1 MLSFFFHFFPDY
13 PLSSHDPHYN
23 AGLMTRS
30 SYISST
36 LPRFQNSPIYESPP
50 VAYPTMAM
58 PDPIMAASQFHRGD
72 QMYWT
77 LQSRK
82 GGQNRFNTYGIS
94 EELNIAQAEIP
105 IEQLY
110 STPNKLRTTRHGF
123 DNYFSPVLTPE
134 ANPVGKIHESK
145 SRDNNESNGSLK
157 ISPIDP
163 RSSGV
168 GSFQTS
174 TPAKAEM
181 SSPTMGLSEE
191 LRNRLRL
198 TESGVRSTGNSP
210 ISSGRS
216 TPRLEPQAARTRHSW
231 ASQNAQ
237 IPETCAD
244 RIKTP
249 KTSLMDFKR
258 LLLEKQATNAST
270 KKSAVEQLLMQ
281 RQQAQ
286 QAPSSPTAPKGMNSS
301 MHILDL
307 SGSPKTFATRRMLRQ
322 GNFGTSSPVKSI
334 VPKHV
339 SPKTGWRYNSLRS
352 DVISTAIPEVNSEE
366 DNSPNSSAQ
375 CQFLTNSSPPRIRS
389 DQITTITEQDE
400 DRVVEEKMNIRD
412 NIFLKTEENNFMKHE
427 LLQKQLPTSTGIYTR
442 AQLQAQRAQFLL
454 GTNNAGVKP
463 SLISSK
469 FNDDLPSTSTS
480 VTQSSTSPA
489 TDTAPP
495 TLETSL

>member
-1 MLSFFFHFFPDY
+1 
-13 PLSSHDPHYN
+13 
-23 AGLMTRS
+23 MTQS

-50 VAYPTMAM
+50 VAYSTIAM
-58 PDPIMAASQFHRGD
+58 PDPIMTASQYNRGD

-82 GGQNRFNTYGIS
+82 GGANRFNTFGMN
-94 EELNIAQAEIP
+94 EELNMAQADIP

-123 DNYFSPVLTPE
+123 DNYFSPVLP
-134 ANPVGKIHESK
+134 ADAHPVGKIHESK
-145 SRDNNESNGSLK
+145 SRDNESISK

-163 RSSGV
+163 RNSGV
-168 GSFQTS
+168 GGFQTS
-174 TPAKAEM
+174 TPAKGDIG
-181 SSPTMGLSEE
+181 SPTKGLSEE

-198 TESGVRSTGNSP
+198 GESGARSTGNSP

-216 TPRLEPQAARTRHSW
+216 TPRLEPQARTRHSW

-237 IPETCAD
+237 VPETCAD
-244 RIKTP
+244 RMKTP
-249 KTSLMDFKR
+249 KTSLLDFKR
-258 LLLEKQATNAST
+258 LLLEKQATNAAT

-286 QAPSSPTAPKGMNSS
+286 QIPLSPTTTTNKGMNSS

-322 GNFGTSSPVKSI
+322 GNFGTSSPVKSTG
-334 VPKHV
+334 PKHV
-339 SPKTGWRYNSLRS
+339 SPKTGWRYNNLRS

-366 DNSPNSSAQ
+366 DNSPNNSAQ
-375 CQFLTNSSPPRIRS
+375 RQNSSPPKMRLDER
-389 DQITTITEQDE
+389 DE
-400 DRVVEEKMNIRD
+400 DERVVEEKMSVRD

-427 LLQKQLPTSTGIYTR
+427 LLQKPAVTGIYTR

-454 GTNNAGVKP
+454 GTNNSGVKP

-469 FNDDLPSTSTS
+469 FKDDFPSTSSSATN
-480 VTQSSTSPA
+480 TSTSPA
-489 TDTAPP
+489 TDTATP

>member
-1 MLSFFFHFFPDY
+1 M
-13 PLSSHDPHYN
+13 SH
-23 AGLMTRS
+23 S

-58 PDPIMAASQFHRGD
+58 PDPIMATSQFQRGD

-82 GGQNRFNTYGIS
+82 SSRFNTYGIGDD
-94 EELNIAQAEIP
+94 LNLAQVDIP

-110 STPNKLRTTRHGF
+110 STPNKLRTTRQGF
-123 DNYFSPVLTPE
+123 DHYFSPVLDT
-134 ANPVGKIHESK
+134 NPIVGKVHESK
-145 SRDNNESNGSLK
+145 SRENESNGSLK

-163 RSSGV
+163 WNTGGV

-174 TPAKAEM
+174 TPTKGEGV
-181 SSPTMGLSEE
+181 SSPTKGLSEE

-216 TPRLEPQAARTRHSW
+216 TPRLEPQARSRHSW

-237 IPETCAD
+237 VPETCAD

-258 LLLEKQATNAST
+258 LLLEKQATNAAT

-281 RQQAQ
+281 KQQVQ
-286 QAPSSPTAPKGMNSS
+286 PSSPTTIAPKAPLNSS

-322 GNFGTSSPVKSI
+322 GNFGTNSPVKSM

-339 SPKTGWRYNSLRS
+339 SPKTGWRYNNLRS

-366 DNSPNSSAQ
+366 DNSPNNSTQ
-375 CQFLTNSSPPRIRS
+375 RQLLPTNSSPPRTRP
-389 DQITTITEQDE
+389 DKITTISEQDE
-400 DRVVEEKMNIRD
+400 DRVVVEEKMSIRD

-427 LLQKQLPTSTGIYTR
+427 LLQKQIPAAQGIYTR

-454 GTNNAGVKP
+454 GSGTNVGNAKN

-469 FNDDLPSTSTS
+469 FKDDLPSTSTN
-480 VTQSSTSPA
+480 VTQSTVSPSTDS
-489 TDTAPP
+489 APP

>member
-1 MLSFFFHFFPDY
+1 MSQ
-13 PLSSHDPHYN
+13 
-23 AGLMTRS
+23 S

-50 VAYPTMAM
+50 VAYATIG
-58 PDPIMAASQFHRGD
+58 DQFQQRND

-77 LQSRK
+77 LQSGRK
-82 GGQNRFNTYGIS
+82 SNRFNTYGLS
-94 EELNIAQAEIP
+94 DDLNIAQPDIP

-123 DNYFSPVLTPE
+123 DNYFSPVLSEGPM
-134 ANPVGKIHESK
+134 VGKVHESK
-145 SRDNNESNGSLK
+145 NRDNDSSISK

-163 RSSGV
+163 RNIGN

-174 TPAKAEM
+174 TPAKGEGLPT
-181 SSPTMGLSEE
+181 SPTKGLSEE

-198 TESGVRSTGNSP
+198 GESGIRSSGNSP
-210 ISSGRS
+210 INSGRS
-216 TPRLEPQAARTRHSW
+216 TPRLEPQARSRHSW
-231 ASQNAQ
+231 ASQNAPV
-237 IPETCAD
+237 PETCAD
-244 RIKTP
+244 RMKQP

-258 LLLEKQATNAST
+258 LLLEKQATNAAT

-281 RQQAQ
+281 
-286 QAPSSPTAPKGMNSS
+286 QAPQSPTATIPKTVPNSSS

-322 GNFGTSSPVKSI
+322 GNFGTSSPVKSN

-339 SPKTGWRYNSLRS
+339 SPKTGWRYNNLRS

-366 DNSPNSSAQ
+366 DQSPNNSAQ
-375 CQFLTNSSPPRIRS
+375 RLLAKSSPSPPRN
-389 DQITTITEQDE
+389 EE
-400 DRVVEEKMNIRD
+400 NVVVEEKMSVRD

-427 LLQKQLPTSTGIYTR
+427 LLQNKQQLPVTGIYTR

-454 GTNNAGVKP
+454 GTNNAAANGAK
-463 SLISSK
+463 SR
-469 FNDDLPSTSTS
+469 FNDQATSPTS
-480 VTQSSTSPA
+480 VTDSVPPA
-489 TDTAPP
+489 
-495 TLETSL
+495 LETSL

>member
-1 MLSFFFHFFPDY
+1 M
-13 PLSSHDPHYN
+13 
-23 AGLMTRS
+23 AQS

-36 LPRFQNSPIYESPP
+36 LPRFQSSPIYESPP
-50 VAYPTMAM
+50 VAYSTIAM
-58 PDPIMAASQFHRGD
+58 PDPIMTASQFNRGE

-82 GGQNRFNTYGIS
+82 GGANRFNTFGMGD
-94 EELNIAQAEIP
+94 ELNMAQSDIP

-123 DNYFSPVLTPE
+123 DNYFSPVLPIDGH
-134 ANPVGKIHESK
+134 PVGKIHESK
-145 SRDNNESNGSLK
+145 SRDNESFSK

-163 RSSGV
+163 RNTGV

-174 TPAKAEM
+174 TPAKGDVG
-181 SSPTMGLSEE
+181 SPTKGLSEE

-216 TPRLEPQAARTRHSW
+216 TPRLEPQARTRHSW

-237 IPETCAD
+237 VPETCAD
-244 RIKTP
+244 RMKTP
-249 KTSLMDFKR
+249 KTSLLDFKR
-258 LLLEKQATNAST
+258 LLLEKQATNAAT
-270 KKSAVEQLLMQ
+270 KKSAVEQLLFQ
-281 RQQAQ
+281 KQQAQ
-286 QAPSSPTAPKGMNSS
+286 QAPLSPTTATGKVINSS

-322 GNFGTSSPVKSI
+322 GNFGTSSPVKSG
-334 VPKHV
+334 PKHV
-339 SPKTGWRYNSLRS
+339 SPKTGWRYNNLRS

-375 CQFLTNSSPPRIRS
+375 RSLLQTNSSPPRMRPEE
-389 DQITTITEQDE
+389 ITQDE
-400 DRVVEEKMNIRD
+400 ERVIEERMSVRD

-427 LLQKQLPTSTGIYTR
+427 LLQKQLPTVTGIYTR

-454 GTNNAGVKP
+454 GTNNSGVKP
-463 SLISSK
+463 SLVSSK

-480 VTQSSTSPA
+480 ATQSTTSPS
-489 TDTAPP
+489 TDTALP